1 MSRTARR
8 VGGALGIAH
17 AVLLLAGFSF
27 VASEDALMESPD
39 AGFGSYFV
47 DGPMA
52 RILGGGYVEALAF
65 LCFLPFAAALAAT
78 LRGSAAEAVAV
89 PTVLSAAVAYVTL
102 TLSPGLAAGGAAVWL
117 GHSGTEDL
125 AVLRGLVALRTFTY
139 FTSLMVLGL
148 FLAAVAVAVLT
159 ARSQPRWPGITAAV
173 VAVALLA
180 GVPLQV
186 VEIPSLLGL
195 IWVVVASV
203 RMLRS
208 PEPADAG
215 SRPVA
220 AA

>member
-17 AVLLLAGFSF
+17 AVLLLGGFAF
-27 VASEDALMESPD
+27 VISDDALMETPD
-39 AGFGSYFV
+39 ADFASYFV

-52 RILGGGYVEALAF
+52 QVLGGGYVEALGF

-78 LRGSAAEAVAV
+78 LRSPVADPVAV
-89 PTVLSAAVAYVTL
+89 PTVVSAAVAYVTL

-117 GHSGTEDL
+117 GHHGTTDL
-125 AVLRGLVALRTFTY
+125 PVLRGLVALRTFTY
-139 FTSLMVLGL
+139 FTSLMVFGL

-159 ARSQPRWPGITAAV
+159 ARSQPRWMGITAAG
-173 VAVALLA
+173 AALALLA
-180 GVPLQV
+180 GVPLQQ

-195 IWVVVASV
+195 VWVVAVSV

-208 PEPADAG
+208 PEPASTG